1 MIESVT
7 MFSSTLQTITCI
19 LLVLGTAVC
28 IKAQTTTQKASS
40 ASISG
45 KVTIKGKPAVG
56 VTVLANPDALGGG
69 NPMMKRYR
77 ARTDQTGSYRITNLP
92 AGTYEISAITPALVT
107 VDQSHSVVISEGEE
121 VEDVN
126 LLLVPGGVITGKI
139 TDVEGE
145 PVIGELVSIM
155 PAAEQFPRGF
165 GRLLARLHSPDN
177 STDDRGVYR
186 IFGLPPGK
194 YKVAVGE
201 SGSGRKS
208 SREYYKQTFYP
219 SVTDAA
225 KATIIE
231 VTEGSV
237 TNNVDIVLGRPV
249 GTFRVGGRVVDG
261 ETGRPVPN
269 IKYGVGQRYGDA
281 QSYGSSSSMGGEV
294 TSANGE
300 FRLENVTPGKYTI
313 FTEQSDG
320 SDVPSAS
327 VTFDVVD
334 RDVTDLLIKT
344 TKGGSLSGVVV
355 LDGNERASTVPTR
368 FRICAT
374 VKSTDSTFANPPSS
388 AVGPDGSFRIDGV
401 RSGPA
406 SLWLCFASNKREQF
420 EILRVERNGIP
431 QSETINVKERELV
444 AGIRVVVKY
453 LKLTGSIRGQ
463 VKVEDGEL
471 PPLSQLSLSLW
482 PLDEN
487 LEPKRTSSIQSPQLD
502 ARGRFLAEGLPAG
515 TYRLSVY
522 VYAPGRTSGR
532 TMIADEKTQ
541 PVTVT
546 DDTVTEVT
554 LIIKPPRNPN

>member
-1 MIESVT
+1 MV
-7 MFSSTLQTITCI
+7 SSARQTITCI

-28 IKAQTTTQKASS
+28 IKAQTTPQKALS

-56 VTVLANPDALGGG
+56 VMVVANDAPGRG
-69 NPMMKRYR
+69 NTMMKHYR
-77 ARTDQTGSYRITNLP
+77 ARTDQTGSYRITSLP
-92 AGTYEISAITPALVT
+92 AGTYEISSFTPALVQ
-107 VDQSHSVVISEGEE
+107 VNESDSLVISEGEE

-126 LLLVPGGVITGKI
+126 LLLAPGGVITGKI
-139 TDVEGE
+139 TDAAGE
-145 PVIGELVSIM
+145 PVIGESVSII
-155 PAAEQFPRGF
+155 PAAERLPSGF
-165 GRLLARLHSPDN
+165 GHRLLTRLHFPDN

-186 IFGLPPGK
+186 AFGLPPGK
-194 YKVAVGE
+194 YKVSVGE

-231 VTEGSV
+231 VTESSV
-237 TNNVDIVLGRPV
+237 TNNVDILLGRPV
-249 GTFRVGGRVVDG
+249 ETFRVVGRVVDG
-261 ETGRPVPN
+261 ETGRPISN
-269 IKYGVGQRYGDA
+269 IKYGVGQVMRDQY
-281 QSYGSSSSMGGEV
+281 SSGSSSTIGGEV
-294 TSANGE
+294 TNANGE

-313 FTEQSDG
+313 FTAPSDG
-320 SDVPSAS
+320 SDVPAAS

-355 LDGNERASTVPTR
+355 LDGNERAPTVSSR
-368 FRICAT
+368 LRICAT
-374 VKSTDSTFANPPSS
+374 VKSTDSTFTKPTSS
-388 AVGPDGSFRIDGV
+388 AVGQDGSFRIEGV
-401 RSGPA
+401 RGGTA
-406 SLWLCFASNKREQF
+406 SLWLCFAGDKREQF

-431 QSETINVKERELV
+431 QSETINVKEREFV
-444 AGIRVVVKY
+444 AGIRVVVKSV
-453 LKLTGSIRGQ
+453 KLPGSIRGQ

-471 PPLSQLSLSLW
+471 PPISQLSLWLW

-487 LEPKRTSSIQSPQLD
+487 LEPKRTSSIQSPHLD

-515 TYRLSVY
+515 AYRLSVY
-522 VYAPGRTSGR
+522 VNAPGGTSG
-532 TMIADEKTQ
+532 TMTEKIQ
-541 PVTVT
+541 QVTVT

>member
-7 MFSSTLQTITCI
+7 MFSSARQTITCI
-19 LLVLGTAVC
+19 LLVLGIAVC
-28 IKAQTTTQKASS
+28 IEAQTTTQKASS

-56 VTVLANPDALGGG
+56 VTVLANDNTLSGG
-69 NPMMKRYR
+69 NPMMTRYR
-77 ARTDQTGSYRITNLP
+77 ARSDQTGSYRITNLP
-92 AGTYEISAITPALVT
+92 AGTYEISSITPALVP
-107 VDQSHSVVISEGEE
+107 VNESDSLVISEGEE

-155 PAAEQFPRGF
+155 PAAEQLPRGF
-165 GRLLARLHSPDN
+165 GRTLLTRLHSPDN

-186 IFGLPPGK
+186 AFGLPPGK
-194 YKVAVGE
+194 YKVSVGE

-249 GTFRVGGRVVDG
+249 GTFRVVGRVVDG

-269 IKYGVGQRYGDA
+269 IKYGVGQSYGDA
-281 QSYGSSSSMGGEV
+281 QSYGSSSSIGGEV
-294 TSANGE
+294 TNANGE

-313 FTEQSDG
+313 FTAESDG
-320 SDVPSAS
+320 SDVPAAS

-355 LDGNERASTVPTR
+355 LDGNEKASTAASR
-368 FRICAT
+368 LRICAT
-374 VKSTDSTFANPPSS
+374 AQSKDSTFTNPPSS
-388 AVGPDGSFRIDGV
+388 AVGQDGSFRIDGV

-406 SLWLCFASNKREQF
+406 SLWLCFAGNKREQF
-420 EILRVERNGIP
+420 EIQRVERNGIP

-444 AGIRVVVKY
+444 TGIRVVVKY

-487 LEPKRTSSIQSPQLD
+487 LEPKRTSSIESPHLD

-522 VYAPGRTSGR
+522 VYAPGRTSG
-532 TMIADEKTQ
+532 TADVKTQ
-541 PVTVT
+541 EVTVT

-554 LIIKPPRNPN
+554 LIIKPPRNPD

>member
-7 MFSSTLQTITCI
+7 MFSSARQTITCI

-28 IKAQTTTQKASS
+28 LKAQTTTQKAST

-56 VTVLANPDALGGG
+56 VTVVANDALGGG

-92 AGTYEISAITPALVT
+92 AGTYEISAITPALVQ
-107 VDQSHSVVISEGEE
+107 VNESSSLVISEGEE

-126 LLLVPGGVITGKI
+126 LLLAPGGVITGKI
-139 TDVEGE
+139 TDAEGE
-145 PVIGELVSIM
+145 PVIGEIVSIT
-155 PAAEQFPRGF
+155 PAAEQLPRGF
-165 GRLLARLHSPDN
+165 GRTLLARLSAPDN

-186 IFGLPPGK
+186 AFGLSPGK
-194 YKVAVGE
+194 YKVSVGE

-219 SVTDAA
+219 SVADRA

-231 VTEGSV
+231 VTEDSV
-237 TNNVDIVLGRPV
+237 TNNVDIVLGRRV
-249 GTFRVGGRVVDG
+249 ETFRVVGRVVDG

-269 IKYGVGQRYGDA
+269 LKYGVGQRYGDA

-313 FTEQSDG
+313 FTAPSDG
-320 SDVPSAS
+320 SDVPAAS
-327 VTFDVVD
+327 VTFDVID

-344 TKGGSLSGVVV
+344 IKGGSLSGVVV
-355 LDGNERASTVPTR
+355 LDGNERAPAVSSR
-368 FRICAT
+368 LRICAT
-374 VKSTDSTFANPPSS
+374 VNSTDATFTNAPSS
-388 AVGPDGSFRIDGV
+388 EVGQDGSFRIDGV

-406 SLWLCFASNKREQF
+406 SLWLCFSGNKREQF
-420 EILRVERNGIP
+420 EILRVERNGVP
-431 QSETINVKERELV
+431 QSTTINVKERELV
-444 AGIRVVVKY
+444 AGIRVVLKY
-453 LKLTGSIRGQ
+453 QKLTGSIRGQ

-471 PPLSQLSLSLW
+471 PPISQLSLLLW

-487 LEPKRTSSIQSPQLD
+487 LEPKRTSSIESPHLD

-515 TYRLSVY
+515 TYRLSIY
-522 VYAPGRTSGR
+522 VYPPGRTSG
-532 TMIADEKTQ
+532 TMTEKVQ
-541 PVTVT
+541 QVTVT
-546 DDTVTEVT
+546 EDTVTEVT